1 MSAEENRKEK
11 TVSRGVSLNM
21 LNILMTCIGVLAA
34 VLMII
39 NNIRANRSYQLMDA
53 EISESLLSQNATGKL
68 ETLSA
73 AMTGSALAFA
83 ETGDTSHVY
92 AYLGQMNTLA
102 PDFSEGG
109 MLSEQRLKEDPD
121 LARAISAFNAMR
133 TAELTAMRLKAE
145 TLPMPA
151 AALPEQLQEVELPE
165 EYAALSAEQKA
176 EKASAMLNAPEY
188 TALKSRLT
196 GSVDASHRF
205 VSERASVRTAEASRA
220 LKQVVERQSFLIA
233 LFIITAFIALA
244 VNRELVLL
252 PLIRSTDLLDRRER
266 LPERGSS
273 EMRHLARVYND
284 VLRDNEEKREAL
296 SYAASHDP
304 LTGVL
309 NRAAF
314 DKAYAHHRKGRIGL
328 LVVDVDLFKH
338 FNDEYGHDVGDRV
351 LTRVAEAL
359 KRSFRETDLICRI
372 GGDEFCVIM
381 TDADMD
387 QAGRVRE
394 TVRKINREL
403 SESTGD
409 TPAITISVG
418 AAFWNR
424 KDPGPDIFKDADTAL
439 LQVKKH
445 GKSSCEIYGAETEQ

>member
-1 MSAEENRKEK
+1 MTATKSKKEK
-11 TVSRGVSLNM
+11 TAFRGISLNM
-21 LNILMTCIGVLAA
+21 LNIVLVGIGVVAA
-34 VLMII
+34 VLMIV
-39 NNIRANRSYQLMDA
+39 NNVRTNRSYQLMDA

-68 ETLSA
+68 ETLSS
-73 AMTGSALAFA
+73 AMTGSALAFV
-83 ETGDTSHVY
+83 ETGDPSHVY
-92 AYLGQMNTLA
+92 AYLGQLSTLA
-102 PDFSEGG
+102 PDFSEDG
-109 MLSEQRLKEDPD
+109 MLSGQRQEEDPD
-121 LARAISAFNAMR
+121 LVQAIGAFDAMR
-133 TAELTAMRLKAE
+133 TAERTAMRLKAE
-145 TLPMPA
+145 TLPMPLT
-151 AALPEQLQEVELPE
+151 ALPEQLQEVELSE
-165 EYAALSAEQKA
+165 EDAALSAEQKE

-188 TALKSRLT
+188 AALKSRLT

-205 VSERASVRTAEASRA
+205 VSERASARTAEASKA
-220 LKQVVERQSFLIA
+220 LRQVVERQKLLIA
-233 LFIITAFIALA
+233 LFIITAFIALVA
-244 VNRELVLL
+244 NRMLVLQ

-266 LPERGSS
+266 IPERGSS
-273 EMRHLARVYND
+273 EMRHLAQVYND

-314 DKAYAHHRKGRIGL
+314 DNAYTHHRKGRIGL
-328 LVVDVDLFKH
+328 LVVDVDVFKH

-359 KRSFRETDLICRI
+359 KHSFRDTDLICRI

-387 QAGRVRE
+387 QADRVRDI
-394 TVRKINREL
+394 VRKINGEL
-403 SESTGD
+403 SVSTEN

-424 KDPGPDIFKDADTAL
+424 KNPGPDIFKDADTAL

-445 GKSSCEIYGAETEQ
+445 GRSNCEIYGAEAE